1 MHPAIPRLL
10 ELQTVD
16 QHIAALRAELDSFPK
31 RLREA
36 DLKLTGA
43 RNAVAAARE
52 AHTHSLT
59 ERKKFELD
67 VQQWKERARKYRE
80 QSGAVKTNEAY
91 KALQHEITN
100 AEAEVAKAED
110 RQLEI
115 MMAGEDSERRV
126 KSAEAALKEA
136 EQSIAAERKE
146 IETLQAVKKKAL
158 DAALAER
165 ERALAPVPEDL
176 RELYTRIAK
185 RHHGVA
191 LAEARDGQCRGC
203 GMRVLPHILQQLLQ
217 DANEELFRCESCG
230 LILYSLEPIPA
241 PNPETGPGNAASA
254 SSSS

>member
-10 ELQTVD
+10 ELQTID
-16 QHIAALRAELDSFPK
+16 QHIAALRAELDAFPK
-31 RLREA
+31 RVREA

-43 RNAVAAARE
+43 RNAVTAARE

-67 VQQWKERARKYRE
+67 VQQWKDRAKKYRE

-100 AEAEVAKAED
+100 AED

-115 MMAGEDSERRV
+115 MMAGEDSERRL
-126 KSAEAALKEA
+126 KSAETALKQA

-146 IETLQAVKKKAL
+146 LHTQHAAKKKDL

-165 ERALAPVPEDL
+165 EPAIAPIPEDL
-176 RELYTRIAK
+176 RVLYERIAK
-185 RHHGVA
+185 RHHRVA
-191 LAEARDGQCRGC
+191 LAEARDRQCRGC
-203 GMRVLPHILQQLLQ
+203 GMRVLPPILQQLIQ
-217 DANEELFRCESCG
+217 DANDELFRCESCG

-241 PNPETGPGNAASA
+241 PNPETGSGSAASSA

>member
-10 ELQTVD
+10 DLQVID
-16 QHIAALRAELDSFPK
+16 QHIAALRAELDAFPK
-31 RLREA
+31 RVQEA

-52 AHTHSLT
+52 AYTHGLT

-67 VQQWKERARKYRE
+67 VQQWKDRAKKYRE
-80 QSGAVKTNEAY
+80 QSAAVKSNEAY
-91 KALQHEITN
+91 KALQHEIAN

-115 MMAGEDSERRV
+115 MMGAEDSERRV
-126 KSAEAALKEA
+126 KNSESALKA
-136 EQSIAAERKE
+136 VEQTIAAERKE
-146 IETLQAVKKKAL
+146 LQTQYAAKKKEL

-165 ERALAPVPEDL
+165 GRAIVPVPEDL
-176 RELYTRIAK
+176 RLLYERIAK
-185 RHHGVA
+185 RHNGVA

-217 DANEELFRCESCG
+217 DANDELFRCESCG

-241 PNPETGPGNAASA
+241 PNPETGSAASSA